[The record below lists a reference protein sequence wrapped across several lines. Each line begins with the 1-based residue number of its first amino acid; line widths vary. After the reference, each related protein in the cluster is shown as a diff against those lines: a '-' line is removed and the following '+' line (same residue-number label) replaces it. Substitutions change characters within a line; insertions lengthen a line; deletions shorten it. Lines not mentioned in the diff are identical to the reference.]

1 MVLDNGIEI
10 KNSEIIEAAIRNA
23 KACRARPRV
32 AVRCITY
39 NQEAFIAECLEGF
52 VSQKTDFPF
61 VAVIHDDA
69 STDNTPAIID
79 QYATKYPDIIIP
91 VCDNQ
96 NRHSEHTLS
105 FVMDILIDAYQP
117 DFIAFCEGD
126 DYWTDPYKLQKQV
139 DYLDAH
145 PECVMCHGDH
155 IVING
160 QKRKTPPHY
169 DDEPFFGPGHVHVY
183 PITSLTAVYRYSAY
197 KNTPHY
203 GHRHSN
209 WLMGDKPLWI
219 ELSREGKFHYFPEV
233 FGAYR
238 VLENS
243 ASHSTNCEKIIQFW
257 ENENLINKFYCDLYG
272 FEYRDL
278 PKKTLYRR
286 IQKQCFSS
294 GDKQQAK
301 KYWLEARASHSND
314 AISSLFYFCNIT
326 GMRSVIRLLY
336 RFVK

>member
-79 QYATKYPDIIIP
+79 QYATMYPNIIMP

-96 NRHSEHTLS
+96 NRHTEHTLS
-105 FVMDILIDAYQP
+105 YVMDILIDAYQP

-169 DDEPFFGPGHVHVY
+169 DDEPFFGPGHIHVY
-183 PITSLTAVYRYSAY
+183 PITSLTAVYRYTAY
-197 KNTPHY
+197 KNTPKHAY
-203 GHRHSN
+203 NKN
-209 WLMGDKPLWI
+209 WLMGDTPLWI
-219 ELSREGKFHYFPEV
+219 ELSREGKFHFIPEV
-233 FGAYR
+233 LGAYR
-238 VLENS
+238 FLSNS
-243 ASHSTNCEKIIQFW
+243 ASHSADCSKIVKFW
-257 ENENLINKFYCDLYG
+257 ESENEINRFYSELYG
-272 FEYRDL
+272 FTYHEL
-278 PKKTLYRR
+278 PRNTLYRN
-286 IQKQCFSS
+286 IQKQCFKNR
-294 GDKQQAK
+294 DQVQAR
-301 KYWLEARASHSND
+301 KYWKEAKNYHANDIVCFLYYLSNILG
-314 AISSLFYFCNIT
+314 ARWIINLAYKLSGL
-326 GMRSVIRLLY
+326 
-336 RFVK
+336 